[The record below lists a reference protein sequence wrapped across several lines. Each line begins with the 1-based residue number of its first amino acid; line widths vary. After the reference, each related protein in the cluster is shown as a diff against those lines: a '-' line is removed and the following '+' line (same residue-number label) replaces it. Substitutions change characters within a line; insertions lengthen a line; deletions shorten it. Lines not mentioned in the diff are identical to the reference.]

1 MHTFIH
7 LTLEGIMVSY
17 TLQIIY
23 FFMLCIILIYLPPLK
38 IEGRKGLAISIRS
51 SDQSSVGACDK
62 SDHLSSYTTRQ
73 TYPLQQPFHL
83 S

>member
-1 MHTFIH
+1 MHQH
-7 LTLEGIMVSY
+7 TLYITHY
-17 TLQIIY
+17 
-23 FFMLCIILIYLPPLK
+23 ILALRYAYINFYLPPLK

-51 SDQSSVGACDK
+51 SDHSSVGACDK